1 MEMEQGART
10 DQRLFVWPGL
20 LRKGCMQVSS
30 CRQQLISS
38 KGVAG
43 GGWGIRNGYETTKR
57 APFLESVGC
66 TTLNTIIGFSG
77 GAMAVIFL
85 PIAIPIGLGIG
96 IMRSMNHKPAV

>member
-1 MEMEQGART
+1 MACG
-10 DQRLFVWPGL
+10 
-20 LRKGCMQVSS
+20 
-30 CRQQLISS
+30 
-38 KGVAG
+38 GVAG